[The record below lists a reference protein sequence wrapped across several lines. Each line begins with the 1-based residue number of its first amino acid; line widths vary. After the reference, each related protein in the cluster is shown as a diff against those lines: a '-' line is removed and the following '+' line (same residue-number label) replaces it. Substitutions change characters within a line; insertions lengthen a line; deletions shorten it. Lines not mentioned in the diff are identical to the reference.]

1 MSVSLYIGKAKEQFC
16 KQDMNSVFVFVARS
30 LIRRVRVTHE
40 VLLPWIFTDFS
51 ASGQSAMPAA
61 QDFIS
66 LSATGQAFPAKAM
79 SKTYPVRKMIFS
91 ISRLES
97 WSKFWLLKSSWC
109 VCLKY
114 SNSFFFK
121 LWMIG
126 LDKMLQL
133 NQHCNTT
140 QTCSVA

>member
-1 MSVSLYIGKAKEQFC
+1 MSVNLHIGKAKAQFC
-16 KQDMNSVFVFVARS
+16 KQDMNSVFIARS
-30 LIRRVRVTHE
+30 LIRRVTVTHE
-40 VLLPWIFTDFS
+40 VPLPGIFTDFS
-51 ASGQSAMPAA
+51 ASGESAMPAA

-66 LSATGQAFPAKAM
+66 LSATGQAFPAKVM

-109 VCLKY
+109 VYLKY

-121 LWMIG
+121 L
-126 LDKMLQL
+126 
-133 NQHCNTT
+133 
-140 QTCSVA
+140 